1 MTVSHR
7 RPEAMIKITITLPVI
22 PDTVVY
28 ATTSDEATCAGS
40 HVSDV
45 TIFLTRSDMR

>member
-1 MTVSHR
+1 LTVSHR

-28 ATTSDEATCAGS
+28 ATTSDEATCRIARLGCNDLS
-40 HVSDV
+40 
-45 TIFLTRSDMR
+45 LENEAL